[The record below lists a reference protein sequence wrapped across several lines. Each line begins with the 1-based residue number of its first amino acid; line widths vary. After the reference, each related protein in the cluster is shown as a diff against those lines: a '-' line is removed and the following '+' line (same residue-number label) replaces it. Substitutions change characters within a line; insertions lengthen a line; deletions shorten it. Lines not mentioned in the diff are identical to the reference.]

1 MNIILYCRILSVDF
15 PLIFRREG
23 KEGREETGKGQS
35 GHRAQ
40 GPVRAQGTGSTY
52 VDSLFRE
59 EEVAKP
65 SAD

>member
-23 KEGREETGKGQS
+23 KEGREEASKGQS
-35 GHRAQ
+35 GRK
-40 GPVRAQGTGSTY
+40 GTGSTY